1 MKTFKEYYKSK
12 VEEDN
17 KPEPKK
23 KRISSSP
30 AGGAHDLDRTLRKG
44 DKYVDKLRRG
54 ASRMIRRQAGEVPQK
69 NVVQQQ
75 TKELEKMHPSDREP
89 YLRRLG
95 LAETREAP
103 KGKHYTKSGQLR
115 KGDADVDG
123 RGGPK
128 FRSDPTDR
136 KNYGPRNESKKADR
150 CKRKADSV
158 YGKKTSAYK
167 SGAIVRCRSGKIWKK
182 K

>member
-44 DKYVDKLRRG
+44 DEYIKDLGKG
-54 ASRMIRRQAGEVPQK
+54 AGRMIRGRLGPVARRK
-69 NVVQQQ
+69 VVQQQ
-75 TKELEKMHPSDREP
+75 TSEIEKMHPKDREA
-89 YLRRLG
+89 YFRRLG